1 MDIANLLRPKTFDDI
16 VGQDHLCAK
25 DAPLRILT
33 QKGLLGHFF
42 FTAKQDV
49 AKHLLQG

>member
-25 DAPLRILT
+25 DAPLRILA
-33 QKGLLGHFF
+33 QKGLLGHSFF
-42 FTAKQDV
+42 MEKWAV
-49 AKHLLQG
+49 ARHLS